1 MASTTRV
8 ITKTVAS
15 ERITDAMQILQN
27 AITVSEDPGS
37 NPFALLACA
46 LLFSGRRVSEIL
58 FQGGFSECK
67 SAQSQKTHKAHK
79 KSSKR
84 SKSKDSNKN
93 ACRFEGDARNKLVK
107 AYDIPLLVDFD
118 SFMSLVQRIH
128 DAIPI
133 ESKEQ
138 INAKYS
144 HQISDSVKEFMGSVT
159 ATTSD
164 LRRLY
169 AALSFTCFDHGVPF
183 DAWSLVIGHGRLE
196 TSIHAKPFAVD
207 GLEHLES
214 CLGAWK
220 VAY

>member
-1 MASTTRV
+1 
-8 ITKTVAS
+8 
-15 ERITDAMQILQN
+15 
-27 AITVSEDPGS
+27 
-37 NPFALLACA
+37 
-46 LLFSGRRVSEIL
+46 
-58 FQGGFSECK
+58 
-67 SAQSQKTHKAHK
+67 
-79 KSSKR
+79 
-84 SKSKDSNKN
+84 
-93 ACRFEGDARNKLVK
+93 
-107 AYDIPLLVDFD
+107 
-118 SFMSLVQRIH
+118 MSLVQRIH

-159 ATTSD
+159 ATASD

-183 DAWSLVIGHGRLE
+183 DAWSLAIGHGRLE

-214 CLGAWK
+214 CLGTWK

>member
-27 AITVSEDPGS
+27 AITVSEDPES

-67 SAQSQKTHKAHK
+67 SAQSQKTHKTHK
-79 KSSKR
+79 KR
-84 SKSKDSNKN
+84 SKSKDANKN

-118 SFMSLVQRIH
+118 SFMSLSLIH
-128 DAIPI
+128 I
-133 ESKEQ
+133 
-138 INAKYS
+138 
-144 HQISDSVKEFMGSVT
+144 
-159 ATTSD
+159 
-164 LRRLY
+164 
-169 AALSFTCFDHGVPF
+169 
-183 DAWSLVIGHGRLE
+183 
-196 TSIHAKPFAVD
+196 
-207 GLEHLES
+207 
-214 CLGAWK
+214 
-220 VAY
+220 